1 MRKSFTWN
9 EMYELHVLNRQNSR
23 FIEALE
29 RFEEM
34 FFFKMKIVMLWV
46 LKYIWACS
54 GLCKLCPPC
63 VVICAS
69 ALLLT
74 FLSTKSSGAFLS
86 FVVVFYGTLSFFHG
100 LKAGNVLN
108 LLSH

>member
-34 FFFKMKIVMLWV
+34 FFFKLKTVVLWV
-46 LKYIWACS
+46 SKYIWACS

-86 FVVVFYGTLSFFHG
+86 FVVVFYGTLSFFRG

-108 LLSH
+108 VLLH